1 MIGASTSAIAGHRQ
15 RHTPRMTA
23 PTSTVV
29 RVIVPVTA
37 KP

>member
-1 MIGASTSAIAGHRQ
+1 MIGASTRAIVGQRQ
-15 RHTPRMTA
+15 RHTLRMTA